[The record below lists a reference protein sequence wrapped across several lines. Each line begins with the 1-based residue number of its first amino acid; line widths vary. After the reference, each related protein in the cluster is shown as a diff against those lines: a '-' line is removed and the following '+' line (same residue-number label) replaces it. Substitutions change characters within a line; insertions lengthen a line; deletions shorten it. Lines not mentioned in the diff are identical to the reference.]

1 MADSVYISEHLTK
14 PQLEFLKLLDD
25 HEIQLFK
32 FSEIEKLLKQKFDN
46 LNEMLENLVDKE
58 LLIRIEKGKFCK
70 QSFKD
75 EYVIGTFVVEN
86 SAVAYWSALN
96 LHGLTE
102 QFSNTIFIQTT
113 HKKNDKSI
121 LGTPYKFVKIAP
133 YKKLGITH
141 NGYGNFK
148 YPITDVEKTIVDC
161 FDLPQHSGGYAEL
174 IRAVGQ
180 SQLQSI
186 KLIEYCKALNNTA
199 VTKRIG
205 YLVEL
210 LKIQDMSS
218 FVDFAKEQVKNK
230 YNLFDPQGLDKGEFV
245 AEWRLRLNISREE
258 LLDISNKQYV

>member
-1 MADSVYISEHLTK
+1 MADGVYISEHLTK
-14 PQLEFLKLLDD
+14 PQFRFLKLLDD
-25 HEIQLFK
+25 YEIQLFK
-32 FSEIEKLLKQKFDN
+32 FSEIEQLLEQKFDN
-46 LNEMLENLVDKE
+46 LSEILENLVDKE
-58 LLIRIEKGKFCK
+58 LLVRIERGKFCK
-70 QSFKD
+70 QSFRN

-102 QFSNTIFIQTT
+102 QFSNTVFIQTT
-113 HKKNDKSI
+113 HQKNDKSI
-121 LGTPYKFVKIAP
+121 LGTSYKFVKIAP
-133 YKKLGITH
+133 HKKAGIIY
-141 NGYGNFK
+141 NGYGNLQ

-180 SQLQSI
+180 AQMQPT
-186 KLIEYCKALNNTA
+186 KLVEYCQAANNIA

-210 LKIQDMSS
+210 LQITGMGP
-218 FVDFAKEQVKNK
+218 FINFARNQVNNR
-230 YNLFDPQGLDKGEFV
+230 YNLFDPQGLDEGEFV

-258 LLDISNKQYV
+258 LLDISNQQY

>member
-25 HEIQLFK
+25 YEIQLFK
-32 FSEIEKLLKQKFDN
+32 FSEIEQLLEQKFDN
-46 LNEMLENLVDKE
+46 LSEILENLVNKE
-58 LLIRIEKGKFCK
+58 LLVRIEKGKFCR
-70 QSFKD
+70 QSFRD
-75 EYVIGTFVVEN
+75 EYVIGTFIVEN

-102 QFSNTIFIQTT
+102 QFSNTVFIQTT
-113 HKKNDKSI
+113 HQKNDKSI
-121 LGTPYKFVKIAP
+121 LGTSYKFVRIAP
-133 YKKLGITH
+133 NKKTGVIH
-141 NGYGNFK
+141 NGYGNLQ

-180 SQLQSI
+180 AQLQPN
-186 KLIEYCKALNNTA
+186 KLIEYCQAVNNIA

-210 LKIQDMSS
+210 LQIIDMDP
-218 FVDFAKEQVKNK
+218 FIDFAKKQVNNR
-230 YNLFDPQGLDKGEFV
+230 YNLFDPQGLEEGEFV

-258 LLDISNKQYV
+258 LLDISNKQY

>member
-14 PQLEFLKLLDD
+14 PQLEFVKLLEDY
-25 HEIQLFK
+25 EIQLFK
-32 FSEIEKLLKQKFDN
+32 FSEIEQLLEQRFDN
-46 LNEMLENLVDKE
+46 LSEILENLVDKE
-58 LLIRIEKGKFCK
+58 LLVRIEKGKFCRHG
-70 QSFKD
+70 FKD

-102 QFSNTIFIQTT
+102 QFSNTVFIQTT
-113 HKKNDKSI
+113 HQKHDKSI
-121 LGTPYKFVKIAP
+121 LGTSYKFVKIAP
-133 YKKLGITH
+133 RKKVGIIH
-141 NGYGNFK
+141 NGYGNLQ

-180 SQLQSI
+180 AKMQAN
-186 KLIEYCKALNNTA
+186 KLIEYCKAVNSIA

-210 LKIQDMSS
+210 LQIQGMSS
-218 FVDFAKEQVKNK
+218 FIDFAKKQVKNK
-230 YNLFDPQGLDKGEFV
+230 YNLFDPQGLDEGEFI

-258 LLDISNKQYV
+258 LLDISNKQY

>member
-1 MADSVYISEHLTK
+1 MANSVYISENLTK

-25 HEIQLFK
+25 YEIRLFK
-32 FSEIEKLLKQKFDN
+32 FSEIEQLLLQKFDN
-46 LNEMLENLVDKE
+46 LSEILENLVDKK
-58 LLIRIEKGKFCK
+58 LLIRIEKGKFCR

-75 EYVIGTFVVEN
+75 EYVIGTFIAEN

-102 QFSNTIFIQTT
+102 QFSNTVFIQTT
-113 HKKNDKSI
+113 HKKYDKLI
-121 LGTPYKFVKIAP
+121 LGTSYKYVKIAP
-133 YKKLGITH
+133 HKKVGIIH
-141 NGYGNFK
+141 NGYGNLK

-161 FDLPQHSGGYAEL
+161 FDLPQYSGGYAEL

-180 SQLQSI
+180 AQIQSS
-186 KLIEYCKALNNTA
+186 KLAEYCKAVNNIA

-210 LKIQDMSS
+210 LQITDMNP
-218 FVDFAKEQVKNK
+218 FIDFAKEQVNNR
-230 YNLFDPQGLDKGEFV
+230 YNLFDPQGLDEGEFV

-258 LLDISNKQYV
+258 LLDISNKQY

>member
-14 PQLEFLKLLDD
+14 SQLEFLKLLDD
-25 HEIQLFK
+25 YEIQLFK
-32 FSEIEKLLKQKFDN
+32 FSDIEQLLKQRFDN
-46 LNEMLENLVDKE
+46 LSEILENLVDKE
-58 LLIRIEKGKFCK
+58 LLVRIEKGKFCK
-70 QSFKD
+70 QGFRD

-102 QFSNTIFIQTT
+102 QFSNTVFIQTT
-113 HKKNDKSI
+113 HQKNDKPI
-121 LGTPYKFVKIAP
+121 LDTSYKFVRIAP
-133 YKKLGITH
+133 HKKVGIIH
-141 NGYGNFK
+141 NGYGNLQ

-161 FDLPQHSGGYAEL
+161 FDLPQHSGGYSEL

-180 SQLQSI
+180 AQMQAT
-186 KLIEYCKALNNTA
+186 KLIEYCQAVNNIA

-210 LKIQDMSS
+210 LQITGMEL
-218 FVDFAKEQVKNK
+218 FIVFAKKQVNNR
-230 YNLFDPQGLDKGEFV
+230 YNLFDPQGLEEGEFV

-258 LLDISNKQYV
+258 LLDISNKQY